1 VGIEENWNK
10 DSEANGMKRKRDGRA
25 CRVGPGSRWS
35 KQFLL
40 PLPHESVRSLS
51 LSAHL
56 ALEACRTRAGNQHMF
71 NELTRLTYLAFFMWD
86 AGVGGGDTGV
96 FNAAEAVLNA
106 AVSNVE
112 RTGTWQVEEAN
123 IGAIEALLAVYD
135 EQLATAPV
143 RVYLESV
150 GRLDRLLAVPR
161 SVSPLLARA
170 RR

>member
-1 VGIEENWNK
+1 
-10 DSEANGMKRKRDGRA
+10 
-25 CRVGPGSRWS
+25 
-35 KQFLL
+35 
-40 PLPHESVRSLS
+40 
-51 LSAHL
+51 
-56 ALEACRTRAGNQHMF
+56 
-71 NELTRLTYLAFFMWD
+71 
-86 AGVGGGDTGV
+86 
-96 FNAAEAVLNA
+96 
-106 AVSNVE
+106 VSNVE